1 MNGKDIEQKPNA
13 FVHNKLD
20 AGYPSWIQDYPK
32 MPNSIYGRGDSDLP
46 RGVAIIGSRHA
57 TAYGVKAAFDVASW
71 VAEYGLVTYSGCA
84 QGCDQAAHRG
94 ALSVG
99 GKTIAVLGCGPDIA
113 YPVTARALLDDIA
126 YSQAVISP
134 FSWGTRP
141 ARYTFVVR
149 NRLIAALSYA
159 VIVVEGREGSGTFS
173 AIQHAEELGIDIC
186 AVPGSIYS
194 AESSTPNHLIASGAT
209 VISSKSDLST
219 LLERNGITCAAK
231 LKSEPHQNMEGSD
244 KTHSPILQL
253 ISQGP
258 IHAEEVARALQL
270 NLDDVLFLLLD
281 FECSGE
287 VRRGADGRYFLN

>member
-1 MNGKDIEQKPNA
+1 MSGNEVEMHSDR
-13 FVHNKLD
+13 FVLNK
-20 AGYPSWIQDYPK
+20 GEPKYPFWIQDYPK
-32 MPNSIYGRGDSDLP
+32 MPASIYGRGISELP

-94 ALSVG
+94 ALSAG

-113 YPVTARALLDDIA
+113 YPVTARTLLEEIA
-126 YSQAVISP
+126 HTQAVIAP
-134 FSWGTRP
+134 FAWGTRP

-194 AESSTPNHLIASGAT
+194 AESGTPNHLIASGAT

-219 LLERNGITCAAK
+219 LLERNGVSCADTTQGVQFQK
-231 LKSEPHQNMEGSD
+231 TEDSSLSQN
-244 KTHSPILQL
+244 PAIQL
-253 ISQGP
+253 IAQGP
-258 IHAEEVARALQL
+258 IHAEELARALQL
-270 NLDDVLFLLLD
+270 NLDDALCLLLD
-281 FECSGE
+281 FECRGK